1 MLYRSSLVV
10 FTIYR
15 LLHNCEMEKTLQRK
29 VTRARTFF
37 FPIPLSLEK
46 LSTSF
51 GAENIATTNK
61 LQDVFAAVGSSA
73 AQINFPHVRVG

>member
-1 MLYRSSLVV
+1 MGGSQVAAKLKLGTSSPLG
-10 FTIYR
+10 
-15 LLHNCEMEKTLQRK
+15 LGC
-29 VTRARTFF
+29 TRARTFF